1 MAGPQRPGMGLAL
14 GLQELGPRG
23 LFEEAERGHV
33 RFERSCP
40 LGVWDVQKPDEL
52 WTVQSPEGKAGPVQ
66 VNGQSRPMWV
76 RTVGLRPA
84 QRASTCLALG
94 WGN

>member
-1 MAGPQRPGMGLAL
+1 MGYLRRQSGATCRSSDPVLWGCGM
-14 GLQELGPRG
+14 
-23 LFEEAERGHV
+23 
-33 RFERSCP
+33 C
-40 LGVWDVQKPDEL
+40 KPDEL
-52 WTVQSPEGKAGPVQ
+52 WTVQSLEGKAGPVQ

-84 QRASTCLALG
+84 QRASTCLAPG